1 MPKAG
6 HATLSDEDLKTK
18 DGNYLFDELPKR
30 LESAPVSF
38 KLLAQIAEEGDP
50 TDDATKHWPD
60 ERKQIDLGTVQLNKI
75 MPIDESKKEQKHIIF
90 DPIPRVNGIEPS
102 ADPLLDMRAA
112 VYLITGKERRAA

>member
-1 MPKAG
+1 MPEAG
-6 HATLSDEDLKTK
+6 HTTLSDEDLKTR
-18 DGNYLFDELPKR
+18 DGNYLFDELPQR
-30 LESAPVSF
+30 LESAPISF

-60 ERKQIDLGTVQLNKI
+60 ERKQIDLGIVKLNKI
-75 MPIDESKKEQKHIIF
+75 MPEDESKKEQKRIIF
-90 DPIPRVNGIEPS
+90 DTIPRVNGIEPS